1 MQLNINSPSY
11 YKNIHGVDDEIYW
24 LCRKISNFVSDKS
37 YSELVDRIGM
47 TPIVAPAELIKKGK
61 WKEETKYA
69 IKSNLIIVKRH
80 IDYDKYVKGSIEE
93 KKKLMVGNIL
103 KSIKDV
109 KGKGKLNYPQFEEDL
124 LDFLGYTKEEI
135 REYY

>member
-1 MQLNINSPSY
+1 
-11 YKNIHGVDDEIYW
+11 
-24 LCRKISNFVSDKS
+24 
-37 YSELVDRIGM
+37 
-47 TPIVAPAELIKKGK
+47 
-61 WKEETKYA
+61 
-69 IKSNLIIVKRH
+69 
-80 IDYDKYVKGSIEE
+80 
-93 KKKLMVGNIL
+93 MVGNIL